1 MIAKQTLM
9 HSFIGCSHQVFARH
23 HSSLQPRC
31 KMIQPLC
38 VLDQAS
44 LRLKQ
49 RRRFLQTTKSFT
61 RLRQAVLQPSLQHLL
76 GLAELSLKLRHMRH
90 GELCRRCWRCCPQ
103 VADKIGD
110 RKIRLM
116 AYGRYNRNFRF
127 IDRPCDLFLI
137 ERPQLL

>member
-1 MIAKQTLM
+1 M
-9 HSFIGCSHQVFARH
+9 V
-23 HSSLQPRC
+23 
-31 KMIQPLC
+31 QPLC

-76 GLAELSLKLRHMRH
+76 GLAELSLQLRHMRH
-90 GELCRRCWRCCPQ
+90 GELCRRCWRCCSQ

-116 AYGRYNRNFRF
+116 AYGRYYRNFRF
-127 IDRPCDLFLI
+127 IDRPCDLFFI